1 MAMQLIVVRRATLED
16 LGRLMELWR
25 SMNFDPEPLVK
36 RLTEFQVAELRDGTF
51 VGAIGLQILE
61 KQGLIHSEG
70 FADFGYSEH
79 AREAVWERLNAL
91 AANHGLLRL
100 WTREQAPFWNH
111 CGMRKADPEALEKL
125 PAAWQ
130 AAGEWRTIKL
140 RDDVE
145 SLMAADKEFA
155 LFMQAEKART
165 ARAIRRAKMLKT
177 LVGLIAFAVMAI
189 ALAAAFL
196 LIQRSQALRGL
207 GR

>member
-1 MAMQLIVVRRATLED
+1 MSTDLIVVRRATLED
-16 LGRLMELWR
+16 LGRLVELWR
-25 SMNFDPEPLVK
+25 SMNFDPEPLIK
-36 RLTEFQVAELRDGTF
+36 RVTEFQVAELRDGSF

-70 FADFGYSEH
+70 FADFGYSQH
-79 AREAVWERLNAL
+79 AREALWERLNAL
-91 AANHGLLRL
+91 ATNHGLLRL

-111 CGMRKADPEALEKL
+111 CGMRKADHEALEKL
-125 PAAWQ
+125 PSAWRMS
-130 AAGEWRTIKL
+130 GDWLTIKL

-145 SLMAADKEFA
+145 SLMAADREFA

-165 ARAIRRAKMLKT
+165 ARAIRRAKVLKT
-177 LVGLIAFAVMAI
+177 LVGVIAFAVMAF
-189 ALAAAFL
+189 ALVAAFL